1 MNQQP
6 TLPVRFTHPSAE
18 LPTRAHPTDAG
29 LDLYAA
35 ETVHIIPNQV
45 TLVPTGV
52 AVAIPAGH
60 VGLLIARSS
69 LAAKKSMTLAN
80 GVGVIDPDYRGEI
93 KAPIIPLDGCHNLI
107 QAGQRIAQLIIMPIA
122 LPRLDVVAHL
132 PETDR
137 STGGFGS
144 SGSTG
149 VK

>member
-6 TLPVRFTHPSAE
+6 ILPVRFTRPGAD

-69 LAAKKSMTLAN
+69 LAVKKSMTLAN

-93 KAPIIPLDGCHNLI
+93 QVPIIPTDGCRNI
-107 QAGQRIAQLIIMPIA
+107 VQAGTRIAQLVILPIA
-122 LPRLDVVAHL
+122 LPRLDVVADL
-132 PETDR
+132 DDTTR
-137 STGGFGS
+137 GTGSF
-144 SGSTG
+144 GSTG